1 MKQGRKVLGLCNR
14 KSAKLP
20 TGPSAYPRFVFFQQ
34 DLILTEGVRVKKLL
48 IQIKVSFFILLFL
61 TGSLWSIE
69 IKNLSQAVDVAGKQ
83 RMYTQR
89 MLKDYAMIGLQNN
102 FGNPKEDLKKIMGDF
117 ENHLDALIAFNKDP
131 KTDESLQKVK
141 GMWTPIK
148 ASLNQPPSKEKAGK
162 MQEDLEALLKQS
174 NEAVGLFAKQ
184 TGKVS
189 GEIINISGR
198 QRMLSQRMASL
209 YMLKVWGVDDPQF
222 KEKMDKS
229 MKLFKESL
237 GKLMKSDMSTPEIMA
252 LLKKAEKS
260 FKFFEIMNRSKSK
273 FIPALIYKKSNEILK
288 DMNTATGLYA
298 AQEK

>member
-1 MKQGRKVLGLCNR
+1 MTGVMKRCRN
-14 KSAKLP
+14 
-20 TGPSAYPRFVFFQQ
+20 
-34 DLILTEGVRVKKLL
+34 
-48 IQIKVSFFILLFL
+48 LFL
-61 TGSLWSIE
+61 VFLVFGSSLFAIE
-69 IKNLSQAVDVAGKQ
+69 IANLSQAVDVAGKQ

-102 FGNPKEDLKKIMGDF
+102 FGNPQEDLNKTMANF
-117 ENHLDALIAFNKDP
+117 EDHLDALIAFNKDP
-131 KTDESLQKVK
+131 QTDESLQKVK
-141 GMWTPIK
+141 KMWGPIK
-148 ASLNQPPSKEKAGK
+148 EALNEPPSKEKAGK

-209 YMLKVWGVDDPQF
+209 YMLKVWGVNDPQF
-222 KEKMDKS
+222 KEKMNKS
-229 MKLFKESL
+229 MQLFKDSL
-237 GKLMKSDMSTPEIMA
+237 ERLKQSEMNTPEITA

-260 FKFFEIMNRSKSK
+260 FKFFEIMNKSKSK

-298 AQEK
+298 SQESK